1 MKRRQVVKM
10 VVPQPLKFAEDLK
23 AKEADRHTV
32 VADVDVGGRRSTD
45 VDGLLGF
52 DDTADIRQ
60 PRGFCQNSPELHN
73 QADIEL
79 QEKTV

>member
-32 VADVDVGGRRSTD
+32 VADVDVAGRSTD

-60 PRGFCQNSPELHN
+60 PRGFCQNSPELHK